1 MIGNYIKIAWRNLWK
16 SKGYSAL
23 NIFGLA
29 IGITCAALI
38 FLWVEDELNYNNYFS
53 DSELIYEVPS
63 NQEYDGEWRTL
74 SQATPG
80 PLASDLKRTIPGIDF
95 ASRVK
100 ESNFLLNVKDKSFN
114 KRGSYVD
121 PEYLDIFKFDFL
133 EGNARNA
140 LTDIKSIM
148 ITRTMA
154 DQLFGKNSPALGEN
168 IKINNT
174 EDFKVTGVVANLPA
188 NVTYTFQWLVP
199 FRNFEVDNH
208 WTKEYGNNFAN
219 TFVKLAPNSDFKT
232 VDKGV
237 RDFVFKT
244 FGEKDS
250 VFFLHALEDWH
261 LRGTESF
268 ENGESAGG
276 RILFVNLFA
285 IVALFIMLIA
295 CINFMNLSTARS
307 EKRANEVG
315 MRKAL
320 GSGRKQLIFQFLT
333 EAVMTAFISGILS
346 IFLLILLIPHFNLL
360 IDKNLSL
367 ALEKPIHFIPMLVI
381 ILFCGLISGLY
392 PAFYLSSF
400 KPIDVLKGSRRQSGS
415 ASFIR
420 KTLVVIQFSTSI
432 IFIISTLLVY
442 QQVQHVKNRNL
453 GMVKENLIEIPI
465 ANGNIIKNFKSIE
478 QELKSSGLVE
488 NVALVNSQILS
499 AGNNTSGVNWQGK
512 PADADILISVR
523 TVTPQFFNTAGMEII
538 EGKGFG
544 FSQAADSANVLI
556 SESFAKLM
564 KTDQVIGNT
573 INHNDQILTINGVVK
588 DFIYGNMYG
597 KSDPVMFYHQAEE
610 AHYMYIKPAA
620 GVAINKTLTKIEAV
634 LKTQNPG
641 FPFEYRFVDDAFNE
655 RFRSEQLVEHL
666 SQIFAVL
673 AVIISCLGLFGLSAF
688 TAEQRRKEIGVR
700 KVLGS
705 SVLGI
710 VQLLSEDFLKLVLF
724 SIVISVPISWYIMQ
738 NWLRGFAYR
747 IDIKLWV
754 FVIAG
759 LFAVLI
765 ALLTVSFQAIKAA
778 VANPV
783 KSLRTK

>member
-1 MIGNYIKIAWRNLWK
+1 MIRTYIKIAWRNLWK

-29 IGITCAALI
+29 IGMTCAALI
-38 FLWVEDELNYNNYFS
+38 FLWVEDELNYDSYFA

-63 NQEYDGEWRTL
+63 NQEYDGQWRTF

-80 PLASDLKRTIPGIDF
+80 PLALDLKRTIPGIDF

-100 ESNFLLNVKDKSFN
+100 ESDFLLNVKDKSIN

-121 PEYLDIFKFDFL
+121 SEYLNIFKFDFL
-133 EGNARNA
+133 EGNANNA
-140 LTDIKSIM
+140 LTDIKSIV

-168 IKINNT
+168 IKINTIENFT
-174 EDFKVTGVVANLPA
+174 VSGVVADLSD
-188 NVTYTFQWLVP
+188 NVTYSYQWLVP
-199 FRNFEVDNH
+199 FRNFEVDNA
-208 WTKEYGNNFAN
+208 WTKEYGYNFAN

-232 VDKGV
+232 VDNGV

-244 FGEKDS
+244 FGENDT
-250 VFFLHALEDWH
+250 VFFLHAMEDWH

-268 ENGESAGG
+268 ENGEPGGG
-276 RILFVNLFA
+276 RMLYVKLFT
-285 IVALFIMLIA
+285 IVALFILLIA

-320 GSGRKQLIFQFLT
+320 GSGKKQLIFQFLT

-346 IFLLILLIPHFNLL
+346 VFLLTLLIPHFNLL
-360 IDKNLSL
+360 IDKDLSL
-367 ALEKPIHFIPMLVI
+367 AFEKPIHFLPMLI
-381 ILFCGLISGLY
+381 ITLFCGIISGLY

-400 KPIDVLKGSRRQSGS
+400 KPIDVLKGSRRPSGS
-415 ASFIR
+415 ASFVR

-442 QQVQHVKNRNL
+442 EQVQHVKNRNL
-453 GMVKENLIEIPI
+453 GMVKENLIEMPI

-478 QELKSSGLVE
+478 QELRSSGLVE
-488 NVALVNSQILS
+488 NMALVNSQILS
-499 AGNNTSGVNWQGK
+499 GGNNTSGVDWQGK
-512 PADADILISVR
+512 PAEADILISVR

-544 FSQAADSANVLI
+544 SSQAADSTSVLI

-564 KTDQVIGNT
+564 KTDHVVGNK
-573 INHNDQILTINGVVK
+573 INYNDQILTINGIVK
-588 DFIYGNMYG
+588 DFLYGDMYST
-597 KSDPVMFYHQAEE
+597 SDPVMFYHQAEE
-610 AHYMYIKPAA
+610 ANYMYIKPAA

-641 FPFEYRFVDDAFNE
+641 FPFEYRFVDDTFNE
-655 RFRSEQLVEHL
+655 RFKSEQLVEHL

-673 AVIISCLGLFGLSAF
+673 AIIISCLGLFGLSAF

-710 VQLLSEDFLKLVLF
+710 VQLLSKDFLKLVLF
-724 SIVISVPISWYIMQ
+724 SIVISVPIAWYIMQ
-738 NWLRGFAYR
+738 KWLQGFAYR
-747 IDIKLWV
+747 IDIKLWI

-759 LFAVLI
+759 LSAVLI

-778 VANPV
+778 IANPV
-783 KSLRTK
+783 KSLRTE